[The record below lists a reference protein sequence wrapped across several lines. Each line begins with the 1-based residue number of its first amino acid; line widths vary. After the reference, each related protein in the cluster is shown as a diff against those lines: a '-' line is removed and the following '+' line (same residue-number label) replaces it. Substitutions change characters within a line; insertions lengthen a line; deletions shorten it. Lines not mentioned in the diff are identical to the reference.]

1 MLQLVRELEH
11 YERFKREEQPLERLH
26 LKLRV
31 LCRDLAAAL
40 RRAPENQSLK
50 EQLTRLQEELAD
62 LEARA
67 PWIVREYPVEL
78 ALWGPGSGLL

>member
-1 MLQLVRELEH
+1 MWQIMGDLEH
-11 YERFKREEQPLERLH
+11 YERFKQEEQPLERLH

-31 LCRDLAAAL
+31 LCRDLTAAL
-40 RRAPENQSLK
+40 RTAPENQALK
-50 EQLTRLQEELAD
+50 DQLDRLKEELAE

-67 PWIVREYPVEL
+67 PWIVRDYPVEL